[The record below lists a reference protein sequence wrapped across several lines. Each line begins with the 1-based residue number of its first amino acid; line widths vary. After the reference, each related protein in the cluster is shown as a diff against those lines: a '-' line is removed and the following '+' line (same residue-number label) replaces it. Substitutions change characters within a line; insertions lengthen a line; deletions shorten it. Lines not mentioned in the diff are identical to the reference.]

1 MVLCLGLSLGLLA
14 EGFTDLLG
22 MKIGEL
28 QHGH

>member
-14 EGFTDLLG
+14 EGFTDLMGLKLD
-22 MKIGEL
+22 KI

>member
-1 MVLCLGLSLGLLA
+1 LSLGLLA

-22 MKIGEL
+22 MKIEKI